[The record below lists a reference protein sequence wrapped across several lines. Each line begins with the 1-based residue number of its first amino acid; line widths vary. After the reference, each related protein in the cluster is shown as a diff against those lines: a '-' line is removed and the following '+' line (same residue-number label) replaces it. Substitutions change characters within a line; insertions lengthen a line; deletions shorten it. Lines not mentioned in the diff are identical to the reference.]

1 LEGKMTGKRRIEE
14 MIAYYERRAVWHD
27 HYMSFTDHD
36 SMADLL
42 RPIVEFVRPLV
53 SGRSV
58 LEIACG
64 TGNWTGLLARFAN
77 SVLAVD
83 SSATS
88 LEIARRKLD
97 DCANVTL
104 RRGDAYDLKHP
115 AGRSDVA
122 FAADFLSHVPK
133 ERIPQLVESLRQ
145 QLAED
150 ALVVS
155 IDMLARPELEA
166 GFSGTDRY
174 GNRIYRRELPDGS
187 QYDVIKNFPGKEE
200 LIEIL
205 APWSDDVVYK
215 EFPDLRRWAVT
226 FRFR

>member
-1 LEGKMTGKRRIEE
+1 
-14 MIAYYERRAVWHD
+14 MIAYYERRAEWHD

-36 SMADLL
+36 AMADLL

-53 SGRSV
+53 SGRDV
-58 LEIACG
+58 LEVACG
-64 TGNWTGLLARFAN
+64 TGNWTGLLARFAS

-83 SSATS
+83 SSTTS

-97 DCANVTL
+97 DCTNVTL
-104 RRGDAYDLKHP
+104 LRGDAYDLKHP
-115 AGRSDVA
+115 PGGFDVA

-133 ERIPQLVESLRQ
+133 ERIPQLLESLTQ

-155 IDMLARPELEA
+155 IDMTPRPELEA
-166 GFSGTDRY
+166 GFSGIDRY

-187 QYDVIKNFPGKEE
+187 QYDVVKNFPDEKE
-200 LIEIL
+200 LDEIFSQ
-205 APWSDDVVYK
+205 WSDDIAYV

-226 FRFR
+226 FHLRRN